1 MLLQPPLVA
10 YGNNTRLFELHSE
23 LITVRFNCTN
33 CNLQI
38 VRKLAC
44 FPPFTLC
51 YKWMLHR
58 IDGKKQRMV
67 LNVGVACYTWI
78 LSDIYREYRIRFCDG

>member
-1 MLLQPPLVA
+1 MFLCLLLRVHVAPASTCCLRKQPC
-10 YGNNTRLFELHSE
+10 LFELHSE
-23 LITVRFNCTN
+23 LITVRFNWTN

-58 IDGKKQRMV
+58 IDGKKQRIV
-67 LNVGVACYTWI
+67 LNVGVA
-78 LSDIYREYRIRFCDG
+78 